1 VEIEGDEYEVKVVP
15 TGYSEVDKASKKKRP
30 FEGVKGAIASSM
42 QGILL
47 KINVKEGDE
56 IKEGDVVAVIE
67 AMKMENE
74 IVAPYPGS
82 VEEIY
87 VSEGDTVGSGDVL
100 MIVK

>member
-1 VEIEGDEYEVKVVP
+1 
-15 TGYSEVDKASKKKRP
+15 
-30 FEGVKGAIASSM
+30 M

-74 IVAPYPGS
+74 IVAPYPGA

-87 VSEGDTVGSGDVL
+87 VSEGDTVGSGDIL